1 MTRDNE
7 FNLHANVN
15 RHGNDVVL
23 RVTITWYDEQGIAA
37 EPKTWRG
44 HTTLP
49 WFTDNEHQAIVALDA
64 LSNLVR
70 RAAHLEPISELDV
83 PLF

>member
-1 MTRDNE
+1 MSEGNE

-15 RHGNDVVL
+15 RHGKDVVL
-23 RVTITWYDEQGIAA
+23 RVTITWYDDEGIAA
-37 EPKTWRG
+37 SPVTWRG

-49 WFTDNEHQAIVALDA
+49 WFTDNEHQAIAALDA

-70 RAAHLEPISELDV
+70 KAAKIDPISELDV